1 MVLNSTFLRALCSP
15 RRSFWQFVTA
25 VLLVSFQQHAS
36 FSILLILGSQTCPSI
51 KLSPARNRVFVLAG
65 SGMSG
70 EGIKTI
76 NIFLTSERRTWS
88 SEEEDNF
95 GFDEKVESSPTD
107 LLSSKD

>member
-1 MVLNSTFLRALCSP
+1 
-15 RRSFWQFVTA
+15 
-25 VLLVSFQQHAS
+25 
-36 FSILLILGSQTCPSI
+36 
-51 KLSPARNRVFVLAG
+51 
-65 SGMSG
+65 MSG

-88 SEEEDNF
+88 SEEEDNL